1 MSKEGKF
8 VEDTSSRFSYFIEN
22 KFTVYYS
29 YFPLVSIFFLYYVSI
44 FILSIVNFLTN
55 GSNFSLLNNENNISI
70 ATTVKLEPTNLI
82 RGKKKLI
89 AR

>member
-1 MSKEGKF
+1 MFKEGKF

-22 KFTVYYS
+22 KFTVHYS

>member
-1 MSKEGKF
+1 MSKIHPPGF
-8 VEDTSSRFSYFIEN
+8 LILSRINSPSIILIFRLF
-22 KFTVYYS
+22 
-29 YFPLVSIFFLYYVSI
+29 SIFFLYYVSI